1 MLLLEKL
8 QQQKNELNEQLLTKE
23 QELTLLRNQFEESVG
38 STEKVNRIEDLEN
51 QVCSFPLRFSLLVF
65 FG

>member
-51 QVCSFPLRFSLLVF
+51 QVRSFP
-65 FG
+65 

>member
-23 QELTLLRNQFEESVG
+23 QELTLLRNQFEESAE
-38 STEKVNRIEDLEN
+38 SSEKVNRIEDLEN